1 MDDLSFMNDNNI
13 CDKIKKLKL
22 DDMRQGY
29 LNKLNVIH
37 THWKELNDKIIKECK
52 HDYIMERESC
62 QYGEKWYT
70 CKNCGHI
77 R

>member
-1 MDDLSFMNDNNI
+1 MDDLSFMNDNKI
-13 CDKIKKLKL
+13 YDKMKKNKL
-22 DDMRQGY
+22 DDMKQDY
-29 LNKLNVIH
+29 LTKLNVIH

-52 HDYIMERESC
+52 HDYIMERENC

-70 CKNCGHI
+70 CKNCGHM